1 MDEMKIKLSTSFM
14 KGIIAK
20 IIKSAISKK
29 LGFEI
34 ELEINEIDVK
44 FDGGKVRLHADID
57 GEINKDEFVKI
68 INPLV

>member
-20 IIKSAISKK
+20 IIKSVISKK
-29 LGFEI
+29 LGFEV

-57 GEINKDEFVKI
+57 GEMNKDEFVKI

>member
-29 LGFEI
+29 LGFEV

-57 GEINKDEFVKI
+57 GEMNKDEFVKI